1 MKSLISCI
9 KNWSQGIIVA
19 VIIATILEMLLPEN
33 KNKKYITSVIG
44 VFILFSI
51 ISPIVSK
58 VTGKTI
64 NLEDY
69 IEQKNITSTNYTM
82 NNVALLEKDTNIEN
96 LYIKTL
102 KQDITNTVKL
112 KGYIIDYI
120 DIKIETNSEKNYGEI
135 LSINIEISLPR
146 DNSISNV
153 EQIEIGTSKVK
164 DEKKYN
170 VSEGQLNIIRELL
183 METYGISKDKI
194 HINT

>member
-1 MKSLISCI
+1 MISCI